1 MAKYELLRPIRLKN
15 IKRDIPIM
23 TGGIMMGLAIKAR
36 IRSTNL
42 LRRLLMTYAAGVHKS
57 IVIIVVKP
65 ATIRLFM
72 KARTHSGR
80 LKTSRYH
87 L

>member
-1 MAKYELLRPIRLKN
+1 MPI
-15 IKRDIPIM
+15 I

-36 IRSTNL
+36 VMSTIL
-42 LRRLLMTYAAGVHKS
+42 LRRLLMTYAAGVHR
-57 IVIIVVKP
+57 INVIIVVRP

-72 KARTHSGR
+72 KARTHNGR
-80 LKTSRYH
+80 LKTSIYH